1 VLNELRRCARRR
13 RHRRHQRRL
22 ALPKVLRA
30 FADEHPA
37 ARFVEVGSND
47 GEQHDH
53 LREFILDRGWTGVMV
68 EPVPYVFARLQANYA
83 GVDGVRLENSAI
95 AAQAGRMT
103 FHHLRDA
110 SPEERA
116 TLPDWYDGVGSFDRA
131 TILSHAPQMPDIAER
146 IVEREVEAL
155 TFAGLCE
162 RHGIGRLDVLVI
174 DTEGYDAEILRHVD
188 LAAHAPRLV
197 VYEHYHL
204 SRADRAATRAL
215 LERAG
220 YETMEEGF
228 DTIALRPDDDAV
240 TRRFRSLEP
249 AIPGLS
255 KEDEA

>member
-1 VLNELRRCARRR
+1 MLSDLRRRWR
-13 RHRRHQRRL
+13 RHRHQRRL

-37 ARFVEVGSND
+37 ARFVEIGSND

-53 LREFILDRGWTGVMV
+53 LRPFILDRGWTGVMV
-68 EPVPYVFARLQANYA
+68 EPVPYVFARLEANYA
-83 GVDGVRLENSAI
+83 GVDGVALEN
-95 AAQAGRMT
+95 AAVAATAGRMT

-146 IVEREVEAL
+146 IVERDVEAL
-155 TFAGLCE
+155 TFAGLLE
-162 RHGIGRLDVLVI
+162 RHGIRRLDVLVI
-174 DTEGYDAEILRHVD
+174 DTEGYDAEIIRHIDFTAV
-188 LAAHAPRLV
+188 APRLI

-204 SRADRAATRAL
+204 PAADRAATRAL
-215 LERAG
+215 LARAG
-220 YETMEEGF
+220 YETLEEGF
-228 DTIALRPDDDAV
+228 DTIGLLPADDAL
-240 TRRFRSLEP
+240 TRGFRALTP

-255 KEDEA
+255 KEDETA